1 MKGYRPPR
9 MIRLVPGLAIP
20 EYMGFL
26 LEYCVP
32 IGSVVLSNKSN

>member
-1 MKGYRPPR
+1 

-26 LEYCVP
+26 LEHCEP
-32 IGSVVLSNKSN
+32 ARHTREAIIPG